1 MLQFDWF
8 GPAASEE
15 AGPIDTL
22 FDVMIVL
29 SSFVFAVVMVMLG
42 YCVWKYRAKPGD
54 ESDGEPIH
62 GNTKLEIAW
71 TVIPTVIVLFG
82 AGYSWI
88 VLDDIEAKADDRMPV
103 NVTAQQFKWTFE
115 YPEETVPSD
124 EGPVPLSS
132 SELHVPVDRQ
142 LELHLTA
149 LDVLHSFWVPE
160 WRIKR
165 DLVPEGAGG
174 DEVDDEVVVTPERGG
189 HLRQRLHR
197 ALRARALDDAGHGG
211 GRVPGGVRPVGRRAA
226 RGGPRGRRR
235 PPARAGRLARLG
247 ERTLA
252 AAMRQPGL
260 TRGALGFVIGAAF
273 GFGLVVALRAISGLE
288 IFQTEQTGYPHLI
301 VPAITAPFGFLI
313 GLGAFDYWFRWA
325 AGRPTYPADLEHK
338 DHGAKSWRDYFKFNT
353 DHKVIGIQYIVTTFF
368 FFLAG
373 GLIAML
379 MRAELAQPGTQ
390 IVDPGVFNGLFSTH
404 AALMIF
410 VFVIPVFAGIANY
423 VLPLMIGAPDMAFPR
438 LNALSFWMLPI
449 AGLLF
454 LASFLVPGG
463 AFDAGWTG
471 YAPLSTGAPLG
482 QSFFNL
488 GVQFAGAS
496 SVATAL
502 NFLVTIITMRAP
514 GMTFWRMPLLVWANL
529 STSLLVVAATPFI
542 AGVQFMVLFD
552 RVLNTNF
559 FQAAFG
565 GDVLSYQHIF
575 WFYSHP
581 AVYIMMLPG
590 FGIVSEVISTHARK
604 PIFGYRLMALA
615 LIGIVVLSY
624 TVWAHHMFVS
634 GMFSWLRVPMMITT
648 LLIAVPTGI
657 KIFSWLGTLF
667 NSVLHLRS
675 TAMLFALGFIVT
687 FVIGGISGVMLGMV
701 PIDIHVSDTYFIVAH
716 IHFVLFGGSVFTIFA
731 GIYHWFPK
739 MTGRMYDEKLGRVH
753 FYLTLVGMLGT
764 FVPMHWV
771 GMEGMPRRVADY
783 SAQFGDWNL
792 IISISAFLLG
802 AAQLIFIYNMAVS
815 WKWGP
820 RAAANP
826 WRAKTI
832 EWQVSS
838 PPPTFNFDE
847 IPRVVGGPYEF
858 GVPGARHAIMD
869 SEEAEVATTRTGRG
883 RRGRGRIVRRG
894 PSGARSP

>member
-1 MLQFDWF
+1 M
-8 GPAASEE
+8 AA
-15 AGPIDTL
+15 TL
-22 FDVMIVL
+22 K
-29 SSFVFAVVMVMLG
+29 A
-42 YCVWKYRAKPGD
+42 PGL
-54 ESDGEPIH
+54 P
-62 GNTKLEIAW
+62 
-71 TVIPTVIVLFG
+71 
-82 AGYSWI
+82 
-88 VLDDIEAKADDRMPV
+88 
-103 NVTAQQFKWTFE
+103 
-115 YPEETVPSD
+115 
-124 EGPVPLSS
+124 
-132 SELHVPVDRQ
+132 
-142 LELHLTA
+142 
-149 LDVLHSFWVPE
+149 
-160 WRIKR
+160 
-165 DLVPEGAGG
+165 
-174 DEVDDEVVVTPERGG
+174 
-189 HLRQRLHR
+189 
-197 ALRARALDDAGHGG
+197 
-211 GRVPGGVRPVGRRAA
+211 
-226 RGGPRGRRR
+226 
-235 PPARAGRLARLG
+235 RAG
-247 ERTLA
+247 
-252 AAMRQPGL
+252 
-260 TRGALGFVIGAAF
+260 LGFLIGCGF
-273 GFGLVVALRAISGLE
+273 GFGLVVALRAISGLP
-288 IFQTEQTGYPHLI
+288 IFQTEETGYPHLV
-301 VPAITAPFGFLI
+301 VPAITGPLGFLAGI
-313 GLGAFDYWFRWA
+313 GAFDYWLRWA
-325 AGRPTYPADLEHK
+325 FGRPTVPDDHSQ
-338 DHGAKSWRDYFKFNT
+338 HGATSWRDYFRFNT

-379 MRAELAQPGTQ
+379 IRAELAQPGTQ
-390 IVDPGVFNGLFSTH
+390 IVDPNVFNGLFSTH
-404 AALMIF
+404 AAIMIF

-438 LNALSFWMLPI
+438 LNAVSFWMLPI
-449 AGLLF
+449 AGVLF
-454 LASFLVPGG
+454 LSSFLVPGG

-471 YAPLSTGAPLG
+471 YAPLSTRAPLG

-552 RVLNTNF
+552 RVLHTNF
-559 FQAAFG
+559 FQASFG

-590 FGIVSEVISTHARK
+590 FGIISEVISTHARK

-657 KIFSWLGTLF
+657 KIFSWLATLF
-667 NSVLHLRS
+667 GGVIHLRS
-675 TAMLFALGFIVT
+675 TAMLFALGFIAT
-687 FVIGGISGVMLGMV
+687 FTIGGISGVMLGMV

-764 FVPMHWV
+764 FIPMHWI

-783 SAQFGDWNL
+783 AAQFGDWNL
-792 IISISAFLLG
+792 VISIFGFLLG
-802 AAQLIFIYNMAVS
+802 LAQLVFMYNMVVS
-815 WKWGP
+815 WRWGP
-820 RAAANP
+820 KATANP

-838 PPPTFNFDE
+838 PPPIFNFDE

-858 GVPGARHAIMD
+858 GVPGARHAIMPG
-869 SEEAEVATTRTGRG
+869 EEAEVRRPEPAVVGAAGGGETTTTG
-883 RRGRGRIVRRG
+883 
-894 PSGARSP
+894 ASP